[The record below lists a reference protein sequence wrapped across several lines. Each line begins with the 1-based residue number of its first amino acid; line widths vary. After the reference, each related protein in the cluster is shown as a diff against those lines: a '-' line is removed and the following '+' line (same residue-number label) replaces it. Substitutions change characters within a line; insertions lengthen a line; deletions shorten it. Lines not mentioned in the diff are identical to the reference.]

1 MILKLENAGGPD
13 SRRLTYSMIEREIM
27 ELFSGLTR
35 RFRVLLAFDDVQWMD
50 RMSLQL
56 LNRLLGSASG
66 AGTAV
71 LCTCSKNGEM
81 DVMTS
86 LEPWCGR
93 TGSPWSA
100 WSHLQRKRQRR
111 SCGGSVPDVAKEAGK
126 CRSIYKTTE
135 GNAFFL
141 REMINLIRKK
151 GFTLEKSAKT
161 NLASRPGCH
170 RWEPGSGRSWNVCP
184 CSRKRYGIEELE
196 YLMKGRTG

>member
-1 MILKLENAGGPD
+1 
-13 SRRLTYSMIEREIM
+13 
-27 ELFSGLTR
+27 
-35 RFRVLLAFDDVQWMD
+35 
-50 RMSLQL
+50 MSLQL

-86 LEPWCGR
+86 LEPLVR
-93 TGSPWSA
+93 EDRITVVRLEPFTEEETEEI
-100 WSHLQRKRQRR
+100 LRR
-111 SCGGSVPDVAKEAGK
+111 ELPDVAKEAGK

-161 NLASRPGCH
+161 NLAIQTQMCIRDSLQADGDLKKLLLPPGNGFFSEPLERYFTGAAPDPGKRRPGIFKD
-170 RWEPGSGRSWNVCP
+170 RG
-184 CSRKRYGIEELE
+184 
-196 YLMKGRTG
+196 

>member
-1 MILKLENAGGPD
+1 
-13 SRRLTYSMIEREIM
+13 
-27 ELFSGLTR
+27 
-35 RFRVLLAFDDVQWMD
+35 
-50 RMSLQL
+50 MSLQL

-86 LEPWCGR
+86 LEPLVR
-93 TGSPWSA
+93 EDRITVVRLEPFTEEETEEI
-100 WSHLQRKRQRR
+100 LRR
-111 SCGGSVPDVAKEAGK
+111 ELPDVAKEAGK

-141 REMINLIRKK
+141 REMINLIRKRALPWK
-151 GFTLEKSAKT
+151 
-161 NLASRPGCH
+161 NPPRPIWPSRPGCH

-184 CSRKRYGIEELE
+184 CSRKRSVSRSWNI
-196 YLMKGRTG
+196 